1 MLMSLDQF
9 VFSLTSA
16 PFRELQRRRTWKHPT
31 SSRVGAR
38 DGRQFAGVGDDTI
51 TLNGLVAPETFG
63 SIASIRELAAMADTI
78 TSSCTLSANAN
89 LHDHATERI
98 AIAAVFAMW

>member
-1 MLMSLDQF
+1 
-9 VFSLTSA
+9 TSA

-51 TLNGLVAPETFG
+51 TL
-63 SIASIRELAAMADTI
+63 
-78 TSSCTLSANAN
+78 
-89 LHDHATERI
+89 
-98 AIAAVFAMW
+98 